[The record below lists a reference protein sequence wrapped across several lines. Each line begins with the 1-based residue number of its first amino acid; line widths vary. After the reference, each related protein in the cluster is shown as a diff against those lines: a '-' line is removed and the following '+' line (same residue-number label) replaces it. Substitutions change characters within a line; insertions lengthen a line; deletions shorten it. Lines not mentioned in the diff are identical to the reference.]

1 MRRSSILG
9 FEELVNL
16 WQTHGYEVSLCQ
28 LLGLTT
34 SGSVTAEPYSVEALS
49 ERFRNTWWEVIW
61 PSPRGHRR
69 IDKSVQ
75 CKYVADSFQDALRRC
90 PHAEFLHVDTAVMLI
105 DDSTEDELDEG
116 TWLPALFASPQG
128 VC

>member
-9 FEELVNL
+9 FEKLVNL
-16 WQTHGYEVSLCQ
+16 WQTSGHDVSLCQ

-34 SGSVTAEPYSVEALS
+34 GGSTAPEPYSAEALC
-49 ERFRNTWWEVIW
+49 ERFRDTWWEVIW
-61 PSPRGHRR
+61 PGHRGGRR
-69 IDKSVQ
+69 IDPSVQ

-90 PHAEFLHVDTAVMLI
+90 PHAEFLHVDTAAMFI
-105 DDSTEDELDEG
+105 DDPTEDEPDEQI
-116 TWLPALFASPQG
+116 PFASLAVYPQG